1 MNDNFKIDE
10 AFLLPLFD
18 ELYGVKETDFSIQI
32 NPFGKGNHKLLM
44 LSDCKTHAYLPENEF
59 ELLNGI
65 IDKGLKKTQDDY
77 WILNIANEKANFE
90 QLLQQLKPQHLIIWG
105 CDDYLNNARINLALH
120 QQALLQG
127 VSVLKAGSLSDY
139 LSDAQAK
146 GKLWL
151 ALKKMFFN

>member
-1 MNDNFKIDE
+1 MNDNFKIEE
-10 AFLLPLFD
+10 AFILPLFD

-77 WILNIANEKANFE
+77 WLLNIANENLNLE

-105 CDDYLNNARINLALH
+105 CDAYLKNEQIQLATH
-120 QQALLQG
+120 EQALLHG
-127 VSVLKAGSLSDY
+127 IAVLKAGPLSDY